1 MNKKAL
7 SLPILT
13 SLVVGNMIGTGIY
26 ILPATLAPFGYYSL
40 LAWLLTSLG
49 ALFLALTFAHL
60 SKRFPQTGG
69 PITYSQAAFGRL
81 TGCVV
86 SYIYWASNLVSI
98 SGLAISSTGYLG
110 YLMAGLDP
118 ASSSYHPWMG
128 LCIELGIV
136 WLFTFINVIGIHTAG
151 VTQLYLTI
159 IKVLPLFV
167 ISLIGLS
174 HVHLHNFALPASST
188 ASQTGLTSITSAAA
202 LTFWAFIGLESATVP
217 SESTSGYKTIY
228 RATIYGTLITA
239 VVYILGSFVLQ
250 GMISPEHLQNSTFPF
265 AEAAIVLFGS
275 SAAVLVSLCA
285 FVSGIGALNG
295 CILLQ
300 GQIVYAAARN
310 QFFPKRFSKLSK
322 HDVPIAGQLL
332 SSVLISIV
340 LAATIQ
346 PSLLKQFSH
355 VALLA
360 SLLTLITYL
369 ITACAEFKFSAKT
382 MKKALKPF
390 FISIIA
396 VVYAGWM
403 ITNFDKTSLM
413 ISLVLMVGILPVYF
427 LFAHQKARH

>member
-40 LAWLLTSLG
+40 LAWVLTSIG

-60 SKRFPQTGG
+60 SKRFPETGG
-69 PITYSQAAFGRL
+69 PITYSQAAFGRM

-110 YLMAGLDP
+110 YLIAGLDP
-118 ASSSYHPWMG
+118 SSASYHPWMG
-128 LCIELGIV
+128 LCVELGIV
-136 WLFTFINVIGIHTAG
+136 WLFTLINVIGIHTAG

-159 IKVLPLFV
+159 IKVLPLFI

-174 HVHLHNFALPASST
+174 HVHLHNFALPTSS
-188 ASQTGLTSITSAAA
+188 AAAPGLSSITSAAA

-310 QFFPKRFSKLSK
+310 QFFPKRFSALSK

-332 SSVLISIV
+332 SSVLISLV

-346 PSLLKQFSH
+346 PSLLKQFSN

-382 MKKALKPF
+382 LKKAFKPF
-390 FISIIA
+390 VVSIIA
-396 VVYAGWM
+396 VVYAAWM
-403 ITNFDKTSLM
+403 ITNFDKTSLI
-413 ISLVLMVGILPVYF
+413 ISVILMALILPVYF
-427 LFAHQKARH
+427 LFAHQQSRT

>member
-40 LAWLLTSLG
+40 LAWMLTSLG

-60 SKRFPQTGG
+60 SKRFPETGG

-110 YLMAGLDP
+110 YLIAGLDP
-118 ASSSYHPWMG
+118 ASASYHPWMG
-128 LCIELGIV
+128 LCVELGIV
-136 WLFTFINVIGIHTAG
+136 WLFTLINVIGIHTAG

-174 HVHLHNFALPASST
+174 HVHLHNFALPATGAST
-188 ASQTGLTSITSAAA
+188 PGLTSITSAAA

-239 VVYILGSFVLQ
+239 VVYMLGSFVLQ

-295 CILLQ
+295 CLLLQ

-310 QFFPKRFSKLSK
+310 QFFPKRFSKMSK

-332 SSVLISIV
+332 SSILISIV

-346 PSLLKQFSH
+346 PSLLKQFSN

-382 MKKALKPF
+382 LKKAFKPF
-390 FISIIA
+390 VISMIA
-396 VVYAGWM
+396 VVYAAWM
-403 ITNFDKTSLM
+403 ITNFDKTSLL
-413 ISLVLMVGILPVYF
+413 ISLVLMALVLPVYY
-427 LFAHQKARH
+427 LFAHQPRR